1 MTDRPTLVRQA
12 ARVILVDE
20 RDRVLLIHGRDPGR
34 PDLPLWWITP
44 GGGRDEGE
52 SAEDAARREVLE
64 ETGIQVGELGP
75 VVLTHEVEFEFEGL
89 WIKQDEVFF
98 LARIASTG
106 DVLDTSGW
114 NDIERRALTELRWWT
129 LAELDAT
136 TEIVYPGGLV
146 NVLRDNGIGGSD

>member
-1 MTDRPTLVRQA
+1 VTGRPTLVRQA

-20 RDRVLLIHGRDPGR
+20 RERVLLIHGRDPGR
-34 PDLPLWWITP
+34 PDLPSWWITA

-52 SAEDAARREVLE
+52 SADDAARREVLE

-75 VVLTHEVEFEFEGL
+75 VVLTRAVEFEFEGV

-98 LARIASTG
+98 IARIESAA

-129 LAELDAT
+129 LAELDTT
-136 TEIVYPGGLV
+136 TEIVYPEGLV
-146 NVLRDNGIGGSD
+146 NVLRDNGIG